1 MQPDRTAQL
10 LFAELSGERAQ
21 RITAEI
27 TRYHRPPG
35 SSGYH
40 AATDYVA
47 DQLRES
53 GLRDVTSVR
62 YPLDAETPVG
72 HHPLPLAWEP
82 EGAVVKVVSPVADEV
97 VVDMATTSSC
107 LAWWSK
113 PTPEGGLTA
122 ELVDVGTGER
132 DEDYVGR
139 DVAGKI
145 VLIGHTERPG
155 GWVHAAKLAMKHGV
169 AGIVS
174 DYLFYTFEPHR
185 TRVNLPDAVQLLRLP
200 NQKGAFD
207 AFACSISYPAAERL
221 RERLRQGPV
230 QLHADIR
237 CRMFKGE
244 GQNLLTTIAGR
255 EQTNESV
262 LFVAHTSA
270 ATCPC
275 ANCAAGP
282 ALMTEI
288 ARTLNTLIDRGDL
301 PAPRRSIKFLIIVE
315 GSGSKAYIA
324 DHPEELDQVQAAFCF
339 DSVGH
344 DQSKLHAS
352 LLFYKH
358 PDSTPSYIN
367 DYFAGI
373 MERIPKDGSW
383 VFKNDTDLSP
393 VRFFQAP
400 YTPWSD
406 NHIWAGLGVPSP
418 LIMSWPDLYFH
429 TQFLTADKTDP
440 KVFRMAGLTTALA
453 AYEIADANGDV
464 AEMIGR
470 EVRSRSWLR
479 LEAIAQQGERQLLG
493 GGDPA
498 GVVEHTTKVLAYTAD
513 RDARAVTSTARLA
526 PATDRARVDAALV
539 REAEALRSAAETLS
553 ARVRARANVRDDAPS
568 VAASPPPG
576 VLARVPKRTTDEPI
590 TALGSLDYHELVQLH
605 EAMLAQDP
613 KVVFDTLRPLADEVW
628 NLVDGSR
635 DVGTILD
642 ALCLEFDLDLEPA
655 TLLPLMDGMA
665 RTGHVVF
672 SDTEHEVRA

>member
-1 MQPDRTAQL
+1 MNPDRTAQL
-10 LFAELSGERAQ
+10 LFDELSGERAQ

-35 SSGYH
+35 SAGYH
-40 AATDYVA
+40 AATDYVTA
-47 DQLRES
+47 QLREL
-53 GLRDVTSVR
+53 GLRDVTTVR
-62 YPLDAETPVG
+62 YPLDGETPVG
-72 HHPLPLAWEP
+72 HHPLPMAWEP
-82 EGAVVKVVSPVADEV
+82 EAAVVKIVDPVADEV

-113 PTPEGGLTA
+113 PTPAGGLTA

-132 DEDYVGR
+132 DEDYAGR

-185 TRVNLPDAVQLLRLP
+185 TRAGLPEAVQLLRLP
-200 NQKGAFD
+200 NQRGEHD
-207 AFACSISYPAAERL
+207 AFACSISYPAAQRL
-221 RERLRQGPV
+221 RELLSAGPV
-230 QLHADIR
+230 RLHADVR
-237 CRMFKGE
+237 CTLFKGE
-244 GQNLLTTIAGR
+244 GQNLLTTIPGR
-255 EQTNESV
+255 DATDESV

-324 DHPEELDQVQAAFCF
+324 AHPEELERIQAAFCF

-344 DQSKLHAS
+344 DQSKLHSS

-358 PDSTPSYIN
+358 PDSNPSYIN

-373 MERIPKDGSW
+373 MDRTPKDASW

-393 VRFFQAP
+393 VRFYQAP

-406 NHIWAGLGVPSP
+406 NHIWAGMGVPSP

-453 AYEIADANGDV
+453 AYEIADADDHTS
-464 AEMIGR
+464 ALIGR
-470 EVRSRSWLR
+470 EVRARSWVR
-479 LEAIAQQGERQLLG
+479 MEALAQSAERSMLG

-498 GVVEHTTKVLAYTAD
+498 AVVARTTRALAYTAD
-513 RDARAVTSTARLA
+513 RDARAITSAARLA
-526 PATDRARVDAALV
+526 PASERGRVEAALAHD
-539 REAEALRSAAETLS
+539 AEALRHAAAELS
-553 ARVRARANVRDDAPS
+553 DRLAARIGAPGGARSTAPQS
-568 VAASPPPG
+568 AE
-576 VLARVPKRTTDEPI
+576 LARVPKRTTDEPI
-590 TALGSLDYHELVQLH
+590 TALGSLSYHELVALH
-605 EAMLAQDP
+605 EAMAKEDP

-628 NLVDGSR
+628 NFVDGTR
-635 DVGTILD
+635 DVGGILD
-642 ALCLEFDLDLEPA
+642 ALCLEFDLDVAPT
-655 TLLPLMDGMA
+655 TLLPLIDGLA

-672 SDTEHEVRA
+672 DQGTEGVRQ